1 MRRGVGRSHAGRAG
15 SARTSLPALPR
26 LRGARGGA
34 EGGSVTPSLC
44 YCPSSGT
51 APRLCDTAPRCCG
64 RAAVMQRGE
73 KGIIAFPSRSSHG
86 CLCPSPFLLPPVPW
100 WMLAEPQVPGE
111 PCSMRIAPRLCS
123 AGPARVTPARSPRAR
138 PQLEDGTAPCG
149 VSRELPGS
157 PAICGSMRDNRQHLA
172 DMATGGE
179 ITSERLDKDQAGRVR
194 FGQRV
199 RVHRSR

>member
-1 MRRGVGRSHAGRAG
+1 MP
-15 SARTSLPALPR
+15 LPL
-26 LRGARGGA
+26 
-34 EGGSVTPSLC
+34 VC
-44 YCPSSGT
+44 HCPSPGWHCPYVT
-51 APRLCDTAPRCCG
+51 ASRLYVTVPRCSG
-64 RAAVMQRGE
+64 RAAVRQRGE

-86 CLCPSPFLLPPVPW
+86 CFCPSPFLLPPLLW
-100 WMLAEPQVPGE
+100 WMVAEPQVPGE
-111 PCSMRIAPRLCS
+111 PRSVRVAPRLCS

-149 VSRELPGS
+149 ISRELPGS

-172 DMATGGE
+172 HTATGGE
-179 ITSERLDKDQAGRVR
+179 ITSERLDGDQAGRVC